1 MDGHLPRESSR
12 KLVLLT
18 GARQTGKTTLLKSKY
33 GNLKYVNL
41 DAPENRDYVRSI
53 SSFLWGETMNEAVI
67 DEAQKE
73 PTVFEKTKFAYDAGE
88 LDFTVLSGSSQIL
101 LLKQIR
107 ETLAGR
113 IILFEMMPLML
124 SEISGRIDKDK
135 ILFQRLICAQTFAE
149 VFNNEPSVILPQADA
164 LLKTDEDYVLG
175 FGGMP
180 ALLSLNDDER
190 WKWLKD
196 YEYTYLERDLAD
208 LARLTDLEPFR
219 KFQKLCALRS
229 GCLIN
234 YSDLARDCGV
244 SPDTAKRYLEY
255 LKLSYQ
261 VILLQPYSENLTSS
275 IVKSPK
281 LYFQDVGILR
291 SLSGKKEGLSGEI
304 YETMVI
310 TEMWKW
316 IKTFGLDNE
325 LTFYRTRSGME
336 VDGILKTD
344 TGIIGIEI
352 KSREELFAKDV
363 TPLKEVAE
371 KLGNRFKGGLVIYR
385 GNKLYKI
392 AEPNIYAVPSRRL
405 F

>member
-1 MDGHLPRESSR
+1 MF
-12 KLVLLT
+12 
-18 GARQTGKTTLLKSKY
+18 
-33 GNLKYVNL
+33 
-41 DAPENRDYVRSI
+41 I
-53 SSFLWGETMNEAVI
+53 
-67 DEAQKE
+67 
-73 PTVFEKTKFAYDAGE
+73 
-88 LDFTVLSGSSQIL
+88 
-101 LLKQIR
+101 
-107 ETLAGR
+107 
-113 IILFEMMPLML
+113 
-124 SEISGRIDKDK
+124 K
-135 ILFQRLICAQTFAE
+135 I
-149 VFNNEPSVILPQADA
+149 
-164 LLKTDEDYVLG
+164 
-175 FGGMP
+175 
-180 ALLSLNDDER
+180 
-190 WKWLKD
+190 
-196 YEYTYLERDLAD
+196 
-208 LARLTDLEPFR
+208 
-219 KFQKLCALRS
+219 
-229 GCLIN
+229 
-234 YSDLARDCGV
+234 DLARDCGV